1 MDQTQKLNAPI
12 RKHIFLIVAGVLLLL
27 LAAAAGFDWQI
38 SQTIGDMNDPFATLF
53 QDVGLWT
60 APLIIMLS
68 CNIVCHYAIRSQQ
81 LAWYTRTLMVI
92 GSVIYA
98 GWELWAGY
106 LKYAMT
112 MVITSLNDINAG
124 KPMGMAN
131 SDGSKLTLPGA
142 TSIILFLILYLV
154 VFIGSQ
160 YWLAQKTDEQLHYLL
175 KMAVV
180 ATLVCLLSDQIV
192 NAMKTFWGRFRP
204 YELNGNPTHFTSW
217 FQPNGANGHMSFPS
231 GHTQTA
237 ATLLTWFVDRDKPKR
252 QRLVFWLT
260 FAYGAV
266 MAYTRVRI
274 LAHFT
279 GDVTMSLILTW
290 SLILILAAVVQQ
302 PLVDWEALTARSS
315 AKNLNT
321 EPIS

>member
-1 MDQTQKLNAPI
+1 M
-12 RKHIFLIVAGVLLLL
+12 
-27 LAAAAGFDWQI
+27 
-38 SQTIGDMNDPFATLF
+38 
-53 QDVGLWT
+53 
-60 APLIIMLS
+60 
-68 CNIVCHYAIRSQQ
+68 
-81 LAWYTRTLMVI
+81 
-92 GSVIYA
+92 
-98 GWELWAGY
+98 
-106 LKYAMT
+106 
-112 MVITSLNDINAG
+112 
-124 KPMGMAN
+124 
-131 SDGSKLTLPGA
+131 
-142 TSIILFLILYLV
+142 
-154 VFIGSQ
+154 FIGSQ

-237 ATLLTWFVDRDKPKR
+237 ATLLTLTWFVDRDKPKR